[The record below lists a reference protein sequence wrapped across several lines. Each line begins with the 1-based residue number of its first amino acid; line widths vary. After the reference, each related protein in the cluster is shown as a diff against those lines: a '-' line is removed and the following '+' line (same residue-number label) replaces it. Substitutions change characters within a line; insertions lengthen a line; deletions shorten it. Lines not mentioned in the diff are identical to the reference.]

1 MIKKHKDT
9 TILRKKLSVMI
20 NLMIKNTF
28 FPDFSCTHGS
38 YGAYMEATLLTM
50 KALTFI

>member
-1 MIKKHKDT
+1 
-9 TILRKKLSVMI
+9 MI

-38 YGAYMEATLLTM
+38 IREYGAYMEATLLTM